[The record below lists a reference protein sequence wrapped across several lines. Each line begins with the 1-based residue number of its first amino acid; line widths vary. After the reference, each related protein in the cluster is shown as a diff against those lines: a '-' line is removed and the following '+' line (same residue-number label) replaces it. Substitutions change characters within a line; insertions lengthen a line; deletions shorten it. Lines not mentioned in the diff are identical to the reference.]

1 MAYQC
6 KSCKKVSRKKKKKAL
21 GDMLKKH
28 RCMGCGSYDFIEI
41 DDTPDL
47 LYDFEELVFYFME
60 DSVMEEGGVTYPE
73 EEPETY
79 AEETPDNPV
88 EERVAVPHNDSVF
101 PSVFNAD
108 SIGIEST
115 PVQEDD
121 PSRYGSSSS
130 GGSSSDYSSGDSYS
144 SSDCDSSCDC
154 GGCD

>member
-60 DSVMEEGGVTYPE
+60 DPVMEEGGVVYPE

-79 AEETPDNPV
+79 AEEAPEDPV
-88 EERVAVPHNDSVF
+88 EEKVSVSHNDSVF
-101 PSVFNAD
+101 PSVFSTD
-108 SIGIEST
+108 SLGIEPT

-121 PSRYGSSSS
+121 SSRYGSSSFGDS
-130 GGSSSDYSSGDSYS
+130 DSSYSSGDS
-144 SSDCDSSCDC
+144 DSGCDC